1 MNCEVMEPN
10 DDLLFDRLVDG
21 ELPPSERRELLA
33 SLDVRPD
40 GWRHC
45 ALAFLEAQTWRQELP
60 RLVADATSPSPVT
73 ALEDVPLEPAW
84 SMNWYALAASLL
96 FAFTLGLAL
105 RDLPHSHQVRAPNP
119 SNIATVRPQQPA
131 FGPRQFAGAGPATA
145 ALGDAVTLWVRD
157 EAGNARQLRVPLVD
171 ATAMDQHL
179 GLEFQSGLPA
189 DVRSQLEQ
197 RGYQVESKRRYAPLV
212 LEGGRPLV
220 VPVEDTKI
228 VPVSNPVY

>member
-1 MNCEVMEPN
+1 MRDDMEPH
-10 DDLLFDRLVDG
+10 DDILFDRLADG
-21 ELPPSERRELLA
+21 ELSPAERSELLA

-40 GWRHC
+40 GWRRC
-45 ALAFLEAQTWRQELP
+45 ALAFLEAQTWRKELP
-60 RLVADATSPSPVT
+60 RLVAEATSPSLSAP
-73 ALEDVPLEPAW
+73 AEEVPLEPEW
-84 SMNWYALAASLL
+84 SLNWYAIAASLL

-105 RDLPHSHQVRAPNP
+105 RDLPHSHQARAPNP
-119 SNIATVRPQQPA
+119 SNIATVVPQQPV
-131 FGPRQFAGAGPATA
+131 FTPQFAGRAPAA
-145 ALGDAVTLWVRD
+145 SGDSVTLWVRD

-179 GLEFQSGLPA
+179 GLEFQSGVPA
-189 DVRSQLEQ
+189 DVRRQLEE

-212 LEGGRPLV
+212 LEGGRPLM